1 LDPLGGDA
9 DRGDAGFAR
18 DGTGSLFTT
27 VASIIDE
34 LTSSTDQAIRATD
47 ARTPCLGFACGS
59 ANDATEDRTLLTVL
73 ICLAIAFGGVLVVRA
88 RGRRSRAGSPS
99 DRP

>member
-1 LDPLGGDA
+1 LDLLEGDA
-9 DRGDAGFAR
+9 DRGDGGFAR

-34 LTSSTDQAIRATD
+34 LTSSADPIRAAE
-47 ARTPCLGFACGS
+47 ARTPCSGFDCG
-59 ANDATEDRTLLTVL
+59 APTDATEDRAMLIVLT
-73 ICLAIAFGGVLVVRA
+73 CLAIAFGGVLVVRA
-88 RGRRSRAGSPS
+88 RGRRSRTGLPS